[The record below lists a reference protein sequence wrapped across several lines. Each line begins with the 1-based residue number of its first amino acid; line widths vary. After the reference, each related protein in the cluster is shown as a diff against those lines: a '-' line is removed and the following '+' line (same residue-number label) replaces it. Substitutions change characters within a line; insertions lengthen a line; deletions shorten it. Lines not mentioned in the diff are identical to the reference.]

1 MILAVQ
7 IPAIFLHHSLIS
19 VFASTILSIYY
30 IIRQVLLDKD
40 DSNEVLIQS
49 RNFTFSGSLVHSG
62 DGEVVVCHIGMNT
75 EIGHIVTLT
84 KEADTVMT
92 PMRRELQRFIT
103 IISAIAIFLGI
114 SFFIISVAT
123 GKGAMSSL
131 VFAIGIIIANV
142 PEGLLPTVTMA
153 LTMAS
158 KRMSKKNA
166 LVKNLESVETLG
178 STTVICT
185 DKTGT
190 LTQNRISVHRIVT
203 PNRVFAFGSGDAV
216 PGSEIKHLRRIMAL
230 NNNATLNSNGGYSGD
245 STEAALLTCVRDM
258 EDIEDL
264 SGFTRVT
271 EKPFSSATKY
281 MITVCSKPDGNFEAY
296 LKGAPEIVLS
306 KCNKMRIS
314 GETVELNDEGR
325 EWFRTTLTSMAC
337 RGERCLGLAY
347 SPVDDADEIQEEA
360 YIFKG
365 IVGMLDPPR
374 PEVPEALM
382 KVKGAGV
389 RDFMLTGDF
398 GLTAR

>member
-1 MILAVQ
+1 M
-7 IPAIFLHHSLIS
+7 
-19 VFASTILSIYY
+19 
-30 IIRQVLLDKD
+30 LLDKD

-49 RNFTFSGSLVHSG
+49 RNFAFSGSLVHSG

-114 SFFIISVAT
+114 TFFIISVAT

-131 VFAIGIIIANV
+131 VFAIGIIVANV

-178 STTVICT
+178 SATVICT

-190 LTQNRISVHRIVT
+190 LTQNRISVHRIIT

-216 PGSEIKHLRRIMAL
+216 PGSELKHLRRIMAL
-230 NNNATLNSNGGYSGD
+230 NNNATLNSSGGYSGD

-314 GETVELNDEGR
+314 GETIELNDEGR
-325 EWFRTTLTSMAC
+325 EWFRTTLNSMAG

-347 SPVDDADEIQEEA
+347 RPVDVADEIQEEG

-374 PEVPEALM
+374 QEVPEALM

-389 RDFMLTGDF
+389 RVFMLTGDF